1 MHLAFCSSR
10 CLQRFQFGRT
20 GFCEGWSW
28 AEAPDG
34 CEVALRGGRAR
45 AGLGWTGSRGVELRW
60 QHSVS
65 VFHGLLSFSSPG
77 LPAPLQP
84 GPLHAGVRRP
94 PPQPG
99 LVRGGAGVHGPGPGV
114 HQDHLEVR
122 HGAPGRAG
130 NSPAGALSDPGGRGD
145 EGAESCAQG
154 GTCCPRALR
163 LQGCPWASAAPAG
176 FVSPLRVFA
185 CGCVLAGVCL
195 RTGEAAAFFPGLTE
209 AVETSSQ
216 PPRPRGGESCPL
228 SGSEGWG
235 GMAET

>member
-1 MHLAFCSSR
+1 MAAFSVSFPR
-10 CLQRFQFGRT
+10 PPLLLI
-20 GFCEGWSW
+20 
-28 AEAPDG
+28 P
-34 CEVALRGGRAR
+34 RA
-45 AGLGWTGSRGVELRW
+45 ACTASTGSSPCWSPPASAPTWTRTRRRWSAWAGARRAPRSSGGEARGPGAGW
-60 QHSVS
+60 Q
-65 VFHGLLSFSSPG
+65 LPG
-77 LPAPLQP
+77 
-84 GPLHAGVRRP
+84 R
-94 PPQPG
+94 G
-99 LVRGGAGVHGPGPGV
+99 LVR
-114 HQDHLEVR
+114 
-122 HGAPGRAG
+122 
-130 NSPAGALSDPGGRGD
+130 SRGQRRRGSR
-145 EGAESCAQG
+145 ELCTG
-154 GTCCPRALR
+154 GTCCPRALC